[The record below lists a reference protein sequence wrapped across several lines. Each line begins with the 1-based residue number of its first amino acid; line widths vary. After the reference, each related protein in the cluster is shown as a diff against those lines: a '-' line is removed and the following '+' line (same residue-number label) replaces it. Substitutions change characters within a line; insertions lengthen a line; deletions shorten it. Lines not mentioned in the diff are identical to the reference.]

1 MSMRCLFVLVPCL
14 LATRA
19 AGAEDRPVPGAC
31 DLITRAEI
39 EAVQGEPVLDA
50 KGSARHG
57 AGFAVT
63 QCYYSLPSSLKSISL
78 EVTRPAPERIETAS
92 PRERWKAMFHGGATR
107 EEGAREAG
115 QEAGEPLAV
124 SGLGDEA
131 FWAGNGLVDALY
143 VLQEDSY
150 LRISIGGAED
160 ASLKMQ
166 KTRALAQDAL
176 RRLR

>member
-1 MSMRCLFVLVPCL
+1 MSMRSLLVLVPCL

-19 AGAEDRPVPGAC
+19 DGAGDRPVPGAC

-50 KGSARHG
+50 KGSERHG

-63 QCYYSLPSSLKSISL
+63 QCYYSLSSSLKSISL
-78 EVTRPAPERIETAS
+78 EVTRPASERIETAS
-92 PRERWKAMFHGGATR
+92 PRERWKAMFHGGAKREDAR
-107 EEGAREAG
+107 EED

-143 VLQEDSY
+143 VLKEDSY
-150 LRISIGGAED
+150 LRISIGGAEE
-160 ASLKMQ
+160 ASVKMQ
-166 KTRALAQDAL
+166 RTRALAQDAL

>member
-1 MSMRCLFVLVPCL
+1 MSMRCLLVLVPCL
-14 LATRA
+14 LATHA
-19 AGAEDRPVPGAC
+19 NGAEDRPAPGAC

-39 EAVQGEPVLDA
+39 ETVQGEPVLDA

-57 AGFAVT
+57 AGFAVM

-107 EEGAREAG
+107 EGAREEV
-115 QEAGEPLAV
+115 QEASEPLAV

-143 VLQEDSY
+143 VLKEDSY
-150 LRISIGGAED
+150 LRISIGGGEE

-166 KTRALAQDAL
+166 KTRTLAEDAL